1 MKSFKTPLH
10 HTSWWAGEKRSFQ
23 IETSKCNI
31 CIGSG
36 LHQGQPEKGDVDGLR
51 VFNCRKC
58 FMAML
63 QIIIWHQLKEQIYQI
78 KARHELAYFSLKI
91 CSGKFELCY
100 NWNMMHIS
108 GISENDLNIYTLKYA
123 KSMQRLR
130 TGICSRRWLRC
141 FLVEYNL
148 ARKCEGYLASM
159 QVSLRAA
166 SKLIT
171 ATIME
176 IPRKYYFL
184 PSFRDLSE
192 ACQRSLPHCFENHRN
207 HF

>member
-36 LHQGQPEKGDVDGLR
+36 LHQGPPEKGDVDGLR

-58 FMAML
+58 FTAML

-91 CSGKFELCY
+91 CSGKFELWY

-123 KSMQRLR
+123 KSMPRLR
-130 TGICSRRWLRC
+130 IVYLLGFSGVIQGFARGVDCVA
-141 FLVEYNL
+141 FLWN
-148 ARKCEGYLASM
+148 
-159 QVSLRAA
+159 
-166 SKLIT
+166 IT
-171 ATIME
+171 LLVNVKATWQAC
-176 IPRKYYFL
+176 KFL
-184 PSFRDLSE
+184 
-192 ACQRSLPHCFENHRN
+192 
-207 HF
+207 